1 MLLWFVGC
9 RLVVGVLLQC
19 CCNVVAVLLECCWIV
34 VVCGVAVRTLL
45 VALQFPIAVSS
56 RRCSSLL

>member
-9 RLVVGVLLQC
+9 RSVVGVLLQC

-34 VVCGVAVRTLL
+34 VVCGVAGRTLL
-45 VALQFPIAVSS
+45 AALQLVVVEVE
-56 RRCSSLL
+56 